1 MRPYAASAIEFPTM
15 MGKAKAWENASKTW
29 DGERD
34 EPRTSEVV
42 FITSFLYLAKKFEGS
57 TLNLEKFTL
66 KSFLPDQR
74 LREQRFPVID

>member
-1 MRPYAASAIEFPTM
+1 MKEGIASAIEFPTM
-15 MGKAKAWENASKTW
+15 MGKSKAWENASKTY

-34 EPRTSEVV
+34 EPGTSEVV
-42 FITSFLYLAKKFEGS
+42 FITTLLYLAKKFEGS